1 MTEHRINLDDLRTIR
16 DGSGHSIFGPS
27 GSSMWLN
34 CPGSLV
40 PNLLAQDNGGPDAAY
55 GTVAHGVTELWLKE
69 GRRPDHL
76 VGTNEFVEA
85 GDWGHLVWID
95 ESMLDYA
102 QMCVDWVEWLEGE
115 KWVERRV
122 DFSRITPIP
131 RQTGTADLI
140 VYQPAQRRLIVAD
153 WKFGKGVP
161 VYAEYNTQ
169 GMLYALG
176 ALWAIESAHPDA
188 RIDEIEIRIGQ
199 PRRDH
204 FDEWVISRDD
214 LMLFAGWAKARM
226 ALAWSVN
233 APRIAGTKQCE
244 FCKVRVTC
252 AANAKLQ
259 VELTEG
265 VFDDL
270 DSPHPV
276 TVEEMGEFKD
286 RIDDD
291 LMPFDMV
298 QVEAGN
304 LTTGQLAKLY
314 PFRRVADK
322 WWHSIEA
329 ELMRRCAD
337 GVDLQPFGYKAVEAR
352 SRRYFPDFDRAVE
365 ALAEMGVP
373 PAAAIEQK
381 IISFENLGK
390 ALVKA
395 GHRRKDV
402 PSLLEGITRKPPGK
416 PTIAPLSDKRP
427 ALVDLSGVSFDDL
440 DSETDEEEI

>member
-1 MTEHRINLDDLRTIR
+1 M
-16 DGSGHSIFGPS
+16 F
-27 GSSMWLN
+27 LN
-34 CPGSLV
+34 CPGSLI
-40 PNLLAQDNGGPDAAY
+40 PNLLAPDNAGEDAAY
-55 GTVAHGVTELWLKE
+55 GTVAHGVTELWLKS

-76 VGTNEFVEA
+76 IGTNEFVES
-85 GDWGHLVWID
+85 GDWGYLVWID

-140 VYQPAQRRLIVAD
+140 VLQERRLIVAD

-161 VYAEYNTQ
+161 VYATNNTQ

-176 ALWAIESAHPDA
+176 ALWEIEAEGRGP
-188 RIDEIEIRIGQ
+188 IDEIEIRIGQ

-226 ALAWSVN
+226 AMAWSPT

-244 FCKVRVTC
+244 FCRVRVNC

-265 VFDDL
+265 MFDDL

-276 TVEEMGEFKD
+276 THEEVQEFKD
-286 RIDDD
+286 RLDDS
-291 LMPFDMV
+291 LIPFTME
-298 QVEAGN
+298 QVNAAN
-304 LTTGQLAKLY
+304 LSTSQLARLY
-314 PFRRVADK
+314 PFRRTADK
-322 WWHSIEA
+322 WWHAIEL
-329 ELMRRCAD
+329 ELMRRFAE
-337 GVDLQPFGYKAVEAR
+337 GEDLTPHGYKPVEAR
-352 SRRYFPDFDRAVE
+352 SRRYFPNFEKAVVE
-365 ALAEMGVP
+365 LSELGVP
-373 PAAAIEQK
+373 PDESVEKK
-381 IISFENLGK
+381 IISFEKLGK
-390 ALVKA
+390 ALIKA
-395 GHRRKDV
+395 GHRRKDL
-402 PSLLEGITRKPPGK
+402 PSLLEGITRRPPGK
-416 PTIAPLSDKRP
+416 PTIAPLIDKRP

-440 DSETDEEEI
+440 DSETEDEGL